1 MLMVAGAALVFAIF
15 VAFLR
20 WAQYPHINLTIFNE
34 TSSAICDLRITF
46 LHGERTADRIQPGG
60 FAVTEI
66 ESGGDSTVLLS
77 HLDADGIRKNELI
90 YGSGDLGGHTR
101 GFLEVHLTNE
111 GTQLVNGVYSNV
123 LLDILGWTRHVSPS
137 GRMNVK

>member
-1 MLMVAGAALVFAIF
+1 MGPVPAHKLDDLQRNV
-15 VAFLR
+15 LR
-20 WAQYPHINLTIFNE
+20 NLRC
-34 TSSAICDLRITF
+34 AVTF

-66 ESGGDSTVLLS
+66 ESGGDLVFCSRIWTRTES
-77 HLDADGIRKNELI
+77 GKDELI
-90 YGSGDLGGHTR
+90 YSSGDLGGHTR

-137 GRMNVK
+137 GRMNVMSAGSR